1 MFMGFEGVGN
11 KDVMV
16 IVGLVLEGMFVMLLV
31 DFLVDLVNV
40 VFVKVFVD
48 KKCDLNGLFQML
60 LYVVVKIIVD
70 LIVGVKMIDL
80 MKVVVYM
87 YKMMFDMLIGKVVY
101 DVQGDLKVFKFVV
114 YMWYKDVM
122 KIVVK

>member
-1 MFMGFEGVGN
+1 MGFEGVGN

-48 KKCDLNGLFQML
+48 KKCDLNGLF
-60 LYVVVKIIVD
+60 
-70 LIVGVKMIDL
+70 
-80 MKVVVYM
+80 
-87 YKMMFDMLIGKVVY
+87 
-101 DVQGDLKVFKFVV
+101 
-114 YMWYKDVM
+114 
-122 KIVVK
+122 

>member
-1 MFMGFEGVGN
+1 
-11 KDVMV
+11 
-16 IVGLVLEGMFVMLLV
+16 
-31 DFLVDLVNV
+31 
-40 VFVKVFVD
+40 
-48 KKCDLNGLFQML
+48 ML

-101 DVQGDLKVFKFVV
+101 DV
-114 YMWYKDVM
+114 
-122 KIVVK
+122 